1 MDFNGKTA
9 LVTGGSRGIGR
20 AVALGLASLGANVVV
35 NYVRGADAAEEV
47 VAKIKQFNGQAKAMQ
62 ADGSDHG
69 QAAKLVEDVVT
80 EFGAIDVLINN
91 AGITRDGLILRMSE
105 EDWHKVINTNLSGA
119 FNCTQAAAKKMI
131 KQRKGSMVNISSVV
145 GLIGNAGQSNYAAAK
160 AGLIGLT
167 KSVARELSAR
177 NVRVNALAPGFIM
190 TDMTENLNEDIKSSI
205 IDRVPLGRLGT
216 AEEIANAAIWLASD
230 EASYITGQVL
240 VADGGLAM

>member
-20 AVALGLASLGANVVV
+20 AVALGLAALGANVVV

-47 VAKIKQFNGQAKAMQ
+47 VVKIKQLNGQAKAMQ
-62 ADGSDHG
+62 ADVSDHG

-119 FNCTQAAAKKMI
+119 FNCIQAAAKKMI

-190 TDMTENLNEDIKSSI
+190 TNMTENLNEDIKSSI